1 MTKEE
6 FIHALNVIETMCNNV
21 DEDTGSYIDLSL
33 SLMEECL
40 NIPDDNDILY
50 WWIYATDFGKDK
62 EYLDTCESEIKT
74 VDQLYDSIV
83 DVYKK

>member
-6 FIHALNVIETMCNNV
+6 FIHALSVIETMCNDFNDNV
-21 DEDTGSYIDLSL
+21 GSYIDLSL

-50 WWIYATDFGKDK
+50 WWIYATNFGKDK
-62 EYLDTCESEIKT
+62 EYLDTCENEIKT
-74 VDQLYDSIV
+74 VDQLYESIIEL
-83 DVYKK
+83 YKK